1 MLNTVRGRILTANGW
16 RNAELGVS
24 DRIESIRNLTD
35 AELAGTED
43 GRLRIVVPGFVDL
56 HVHGALGRDVMHGRT
71 AALDVA
77 KFHARHGTTAM
88 LATTMTACDAD
99 IEQALHGVRRSMDA
113 DAPNA
118 ARILGVHLE
127 GPFISEQ
134 RLGAQPP
141 LVQRAD
147 LTRIR
152 QWNELAPIRALTLA
166 PEIEGHL
173 ALIPQLVAMGIR
185 VQLGHTSGTYDDGV
199 KALQA
204 GASGFTHLFNGMT
217 HLSHRD
223 PGMVGAAMAH
233 AEFAEIIPDLQHVHS
248 GALRA
253 ALRAIPKAYGI
264 TDATPATGM
273 PDGEYTLGS
282 QRVFK
287 CLGCVRLVLGDSL
300 AGSALTMDQAL
311 RNFVALGLD
320 LADASDRVSRFP
332 ADYLGLADRGRIEV
346 GSWADLALLD
356 DQLEVRRVWAEG
368 REVPVDVCHGAFA

>member
-1 MLNTVRGRILTANGW
+1 MLNRVCGRVLTTSGW
-16 RNAELGVS
+16 RNAELRFS
-24 DRIESIRNLTD
+24 DRIESVR
-35 AELAGTED
+35 ELADSELAD
-43 GRLRIVVPGFVDL
+43 AAMRRLRIVVPGFVDL
-56 HVHGALGRDVMHGRT
+56 HVHGALGHDVMHGRT
-71 AALDVA
+71 ATIDVA
-77 KFHARHGTTAM
+77 RFHARHGTTAM

-99 IEQALHGVRRSMDA
+99 IEHALRGVRRSMDA
-113 DAPNA
+113 DAPDV

-127 GPFISEQ
+127 GPFISEH

-147 LTRIR
+147 LARIR
-152 QWNELAPIRALTLA
+152 AWNELAPIRALTLA
-166 PEIEGHL
+166 PEIDGHQ
-173 ALIPQLVAMGIR
+173 ALIPELAAMGIR
-185 VQLGHTSGTYDDGV
+185 VQIGHTAGSYDDGV

-204 GASGFTHLFNGMT
+204 GATGFTHLFNGMT

-233 AEFAEIIPDLQHVHS
+233 AEFAEIIPDLQHVHP
-248 GALRA
+248 GAMRA
-253 ALRAIPKAYGI
+253 TLRAIPKAYGI

-320 LADASDRVSRFP
+320 LADASNRVSRFP
-332 ADYLGLADRGRIEV
+332 ADYLGRSDRGRIDV
-346 GSWADLALLD
+346 GSWADLVLLD
-356 DQLEVRRVWAEG
+356 DQLEVQRVWAEG
-368 REVPVDVCHGAFA
+368 REIPVGARDGTFA